1 MPASTD
7 VVIYHSA
14 NNQDADTGAQ
24 GGAIDTLRRPDFTQI
39 AADDDIEQVS
49 SSAADTM
56 NGTLTA
62 RANSGAIVSETRAL
76 NGTTAVIFTTSGV
89 IDRVLSYELAS
100 AAAGTI
106 TVRRSVAGATVRTVP
121 IGERGFSAFLR
132 KAASDP
138 SSTKN
143 YYSKLHIKNTHG
155 TESCVNAKVRQS
167 ADPSGKVT
175 HLLAAAKG
183 DSATSTNRITAPAA
197 ADTQDPDTFDDTD
210 KSVPGTDLAAGESI
224 ATWLR
229 VALAAGDAPLNTTYT
244 PDLLFESIS

>member
-14 NNQDADTGAQ
+14 NNPDADTGTQ

-56 NGTLTA
+56 NGTLTT

-76 NGTTAVIFTTSGV
+76 TGTTAVIFSTTGV
-89 IDRVLSYELAS
+89 IDRVLQYELAS
-100 AAAGTI
+100 APAGTI
-106 TVRRSVAGATVRTVP
+106 TARRSVAGATVRVVP
-121 IGERGFSAFLR
+121 IGERGFSAFIR
-132 KAASDP
+132 KGASDP
-138 SSTKN
+138 VATKN
-143 YYSKLHIKNTHG
+143 IYGKLHIKNTHA
-155 TESCVNAKVRQS
+155 TEACVNAKVRQN

-183 DSATSTNRITAPAA
+183 DSATSSNRVTAPAA

-224 ATWLR
+224 AVWLR
-229 VALAAGDAPLNTTYT
+229 LALAAGDAPLNTTYT